1 MTLSTFGAIMGF
13 SAEIIQQTETFYKTM
28 VQKAKDP
35 ILSEALRVLLEEE
48 GKNYSLMEKTRR
60 ENVTEMILEP
70 ITGLH
75 QSDYEVEMKGMD
87 QTKDADLLKMA
98 LTLEERERRFFS
110 EVSDKVPLPEVGRIF
125 RKVAQRKE
133 RSLAKLKTLGLNQ
146 FLRGESQ
153 NSKSPI

>member
-1 MTLSTFGAIMGF
+1 MALSTFGAIMGF
-13 SAEIIQQTETFYKTM
+13 SAEMVQQTETFYKTM
-28 VQKAKDP
+28 VQRAEDP
-35 ILSEALRVLLEEE
+35 ILSEALQVLLEEE

-70 ITGLH
+70 IAGLH
-75 QSDYEVEMKGMD
+75 QGDYEIEMKGLD

-98 LTLEERERRFFS
+98 LILEERERRFFS

-125 RKVAQRKE
+125 RKMAQKKE

-153 NSKSPI
+153 N